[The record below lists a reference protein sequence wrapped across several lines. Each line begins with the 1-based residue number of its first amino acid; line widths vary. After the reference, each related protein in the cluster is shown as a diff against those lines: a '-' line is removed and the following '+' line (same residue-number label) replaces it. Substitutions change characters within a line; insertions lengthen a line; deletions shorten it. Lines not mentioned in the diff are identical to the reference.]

1 MDSFLVQTYVKSNS
15 LILRCKTSK
24 PDDFMYQFKV
34 FTYSFKLTVFADD
47 VILSLCYCF
56 GNLLD
61 NTRVE
66 KKIVFV
72 AIILLNKK

>member
-1 MDSFLVQTYVKSNS
+1 MESDLFGAKK
-15 LILRCKTSK
+15 LRDNPFRT
-24 PDDFMYQFKV
+24 V
-34 FTYSFKLTVFADD
+34 TYSFKLTVFADE

-56 GNLLD
+56 GNSLD

-72 AIILLNKK
+72 AIILLNKNKNKL